1 MNKQVNNL
9 LDLLEKNLPNANAFK
24 EKIFNKTSYYQ
35 NYMVLTL
42 EQVNILHGI
51 TKLTPLNMH
60 LCKVF

>member
-9 LDLLEKNLPNANAFK
+9 LDLLEK
-24 EKIFNKTSYYQ
+24 TYQ
-35 NYMVLTL
+35 MRMRLKKRYSIKHLTIKNYMVLTL